1 MSDPPSSVRTHA
13 TSLPSRLVSVTATA
27 AEYLL
32 PVPHERWPVLA
43 RDEMTQPSPPVSL
56 ATRLRLYR
64 HGFRARAAHL
74 YDFET
79 YGFDDYLSDA
89 ARYVGAYYINGAW
102 RDAVDNKLLC
112 HLLLSEFDEHLPAV
126 YGILKDGRLHPV
138 DPMELPRSDGG
149 TVGRLIGRPD
159 GPPSSV
165 ADGTGWFLDRLRSEG
180 RLVCKRFKGGS
191 GKQVLVCAFDAGE
204 YRVNA
209 EPCSEEELR
218 ARIDGLE
225 DYLVTEHVA
234 QAAYVAAIYPGSVN
248 TMRVL
253 TMYDAVAGEAFVP
266 IATHRFG
273 TRRSGALD
281 NFSRGGL
288 SVGVDR
294 ESGSLGSGVQYL
306 PPAPPET
313 FSSHPDTGAAIEG
326 VEVPGWEAI
335 ESALVEIA
343 ERLSYIPYIGW
354 DIVVTGEGEFSII
367 EANNNTS
374 AAIQIHEPL
383 LCNDRARQFYLD
395 HGVI

>member
-1 MSDPPSSVRTHA
+1 MSGLLPRLRGFDPR
-13 TSLPSRLVSVTATA
+13 SRAVPTTATA

-32 PVPHERWPVLA
+32 PVPYERWAILA
-43 RDEMTQPSPPVSL
+43 RDELTQPSPPVPRT
-56 ATRLRLYR
+56 TRLRLYR

-79 YGFDDYLSDA
+79 YGFEDYLSDA

-112 HLLLSEFDEHLPAV
+112 HLLLSEFDDHLPRV
-126 YGILKDGRLHPV
+126 YGILKRGRLHTI
-138 DPMELPRSDGG
+138 DAAELPRSDGG
-149 TVGRLIGRPD
+149 GVGRLMGRPD
-159 GPPSSV
+159 GPPSSIP
-165 ADGTGWFLDRLRSEG
+165 DGASWFVDLLQAEK
-180 RLVCKRFKGGS
+180 RLVCKRFTGGS
-191 GKQVLVCAFDAGE
+191 GKQVLVCTFDGE
-204 YRVNA
+204 DYRVNA
-209 EPCSEEELR
+209 EPCTEEELR

-225 DYLVTEHVA
+225 DYLVTEYVE
-234 QAAYVAAIYPGSVN
+234 QAPYAATVFPGSVN

-253 TMYDAVAGEAFVP
+253 TMYDETAGEAFVP

-273 TRRSGALD
+273 TDRSGALD

-294 ESGSLGSGVQYL
+294 ESGTLGPGVQYL
-306 PPAPPET
+306 PPNHPAE
-313 FSSHPDTGAAIEG
+313 FEAHPDTGEAIAG
-326 VEVPGWEAI
+326 IEVPGWAAI
-335 ESALVEIA
+335 ERKLVEIA
-343 ERLSYIPYIGW
+343 ERLSYVPYIGW
-354 DIVVTGEGEFSII
+354 DIVVTDEGEFTII

-383 LCNDRARQFYLD
+383 LRHDRAWRFYAD

>member
-1 MSDPPSSVRTHA
+1 MSDPPPRERPRTA
-13 TSLPSRLVSVTATA
+13 SFPSRLVSAAATA

-32 PVPHERWPVLA
+32 PVPYEQWSVLG
-43 RDEMTQPSPPVSL
+43 RDEMTQPSPPVSR

-102 RDAVDNKLLC
+102 RDAVDNKLLS
-112 HLLLSEFDEHLPAV
+112 HLLLSEFDEHFPSV
-126 YGILKDGRLHPV
+126 YGILKGGRLHTV
-138 DPMELPRSDGG
+138 DSATFPRPDGG
-149 TVGRLIGRPD
+149 SVGRLVGQPA

-204 YRVNA
+204 YRFNA
-209 EPCSEEELR
+209 EPCSEDELR
-218 ARIDGLE
+218 GRIDGLE
-225 DYLVTEHVA
+225 NYLVTEHVT
-234 QAAYVAAIYPGSVN
+234 QAEYAAAIYPESVN

-253 TMYDAVAGEAFVP
+253 TMYDDVAGEAFVP

-273 TRRSGALD
+273 TDRSGALD

-294 ESGSLGSGVQYL
+294 ESGTLGPGVQYL
-306 PPAPPET
+306 PPALPEE
-313 FSSHPDTGAAIEG
+313 FQSHPDTGEAIEG
-326 VEVPGWEAI
+326 IEVPGWESI
-335 ESALVEIA
+335 ERELVEIA

-383 LCNDRARQFYLD
+383 LRHDRARQFYLD